1 MTDQPQR
8 PPFRGQNH
16 YAALKSDMTAASKEL
31 FTITIT
37 AATKQGGDMKQDTIN
52 EERFLIDLIFKPN
65 EPGLILR
72 PEETQLLLAYIG
84 EILKEIQEE
93 EKLLVH
99 KSVERTSE

>member
-1 MTDQPQR
+1 
-8 PPFRGQNH
+8 
-16 YAALKSDMTAASKEL
+16 
-31 FTITIT
+31 
-37 AATKQGGDMKQDTIN
+37 MKQDTIN

>member
-8 PPFRGQNH
+8 PPFSGHNH
-16 YAALKSDMTAASKEL
+16 YADLKSDMTATSKEL

-37 AATKQGGDMKQDTIN
+37 AATKQGGDMTQATIN

-72 PEETQLLLAYIG
+72 PEEIQLLLAYIG
-84 EILKEIQEE
+84 EILREIAEE
-93 EKLLVH
+93 EKLIETEQ
-99 KSVERTSE
+99 KSGA

>member
-16 YAALKSDMTAASKEL
+16 YADLKREITERKEL

-37 AATKQGGDMKQDTIN
+37 AATKQRGDMKQDTIN
-52 EERFLIDLIFKPN
+52 EERFLIDLIFKSN

-72 PEETQLLLAYIG
+72 PEESQLLLAYIG
-84 EILKEIQEE
+84 EVLKEIEGGIDG
-93 EKLLVH
+93 
-99 KSVERTSE
+99 